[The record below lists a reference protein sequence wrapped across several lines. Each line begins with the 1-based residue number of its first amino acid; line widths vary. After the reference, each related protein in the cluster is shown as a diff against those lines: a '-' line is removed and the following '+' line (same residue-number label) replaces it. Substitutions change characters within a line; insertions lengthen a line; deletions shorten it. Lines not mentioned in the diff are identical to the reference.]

1 MLCRRSH
8 SLSGSR
14 TDMKRTRPE
23 LLVRSG
29 PCPATPEPLFYVTV
43 FFVPMRK
50 PELQRIGWVLSGW
63 GWMQHCL
70 HFSLSSWSLSHI
82 QRVELNLAAEPHTTS
97 GPGRTPASSH
107 MNSEH
112 LFKNGIVNSTHCP
125 VPSGKGRKL
134 QSPWREGFEKQ
145 TIYTDPSF
153 AASVIEAPQS
163 CGSWGCPPSMTL
175 SSSEVLGG
183 VSLLEAHKHLNKS
196 SDNVSAII
204 RF

>member
-82 QRVELNLAAEPHTTS
+82 QRVELNLAAEPHNTS

-112 LFKNGIVNSTHCP
+112 LFQERHCEFHSLP
-125 VPSGKGRKL
+125 
-134 QSPWREGFEKQ
+134 
-145 TIYTDPSF
+145 
-153 AASVIEAPQS
+153 
-163 CGSWGCPPSMTL
+163 GSIRQGQET
-175 SSSEVLGG
+175 SEP
-183 VSLLEAHKHLNKS
+183 LERRL
-196 SDNVSAII
+196 
-204 RF
+204 